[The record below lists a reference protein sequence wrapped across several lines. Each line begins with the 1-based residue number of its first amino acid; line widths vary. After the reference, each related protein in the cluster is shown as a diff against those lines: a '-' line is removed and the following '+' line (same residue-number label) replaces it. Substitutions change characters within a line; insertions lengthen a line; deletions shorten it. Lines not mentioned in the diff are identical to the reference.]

1 MTCCAG
7 WTASSPRPWTCGTSP
22 RTTTKRR
29 AGSTGWATAPSPATS
44 RSTRCVRPRPP
55 PAGVSP
61 GGRGPRLSR
70 AHPHLIGDGQQYG
83 KRADLREDGV
93 LHRAGRWPGWRL
105 EGWSVPTPLPHCPG
119 GKGGD
124 PQCPQLTAGAL
135 GRNEPIPRWAG
146 LDQHPQRASW
156 HPLAPTEPSPLSQVT
171 ASGAPWRAQQCPPL
185 KNPRWTQSPPSPPTR
200 CPGPRRPQA
209 SAGEKDWL
217 CPGDVRGREAEK

>member
-44 RSTRCVRPRPP
+44 RSTRCVRPGPP

-105 EGWSVPTPLPHCPG
+105 EGWSMPTPLPHCPG
-119 GKGGD
+119 GKGGTLSV
-124 PQCPQLTAGAL
+124 PSSELELSEGMSPSPGGQGLTSTH
-135 GRNEPIPRWAG
+135 RG
-146 LDQHPQRASW
+146 LPGTHW
-156 HPLAPTEPSPLSQVT
+156 HPPSLHLFP
-171 ASGAPWRAQQCPPL
+171 
-185 KNPRWTQSPPSPPTR
+185 K
-200 CPGPRRPQA
+200 
-209 SAGEKDWL
+209 
-217 CPGDVRGREAEK
+217 